1 MKGNLSN
8 GDKVCYSCY
17 KSHLILLQEEKKVS
31 EDSDLQSTI
40 ANIRHSISTAKTP
53 VTLQQVRD
61 LAMDKTV
68 IYVGEELLSMWVKN
82 CYKEKS
88 SSYLLFM
95 TFSQGVF
102 MKSLLKVTC
111 KG

>member
-1 MKGNLSN
+1 MNLSN
-8 GDKVCYSCY
+8 CDKVYYSCY

-31 EDSDLQSTI
+31 EDSDLQSMI
-40 ANIRHSISTAKTP
+40 ANIRHSLSTAKTP
-53 VTLQQVRD
+53 SALQQVRD

-68 IYVGEELLSMWVKN
+68 VHVGKELLQRTVIL
-82 CYKEKS
+82 
-88 SSYLLFM
+88 LLFM
-95 TFSQGVF
+95 TFSQDVF